1 MAAKTIPGFVAATV
15 VNNADPEGTGRVK
28 ANIPGVYDETPFW
41 ILPAAWP
48 GAGSLK
54 KGSQYPPPDPG
65 SNIFVVFAFGKAVG
79 SNVQAIYLTGYY
91 GLDEDDE
98 LQSAGPPVVH
108 AAETPEL
115 ATKRVAF
122 WEDDDF
128 IIFLV
133 NDGTTKKFVAQ
144 SKTTGSKIE
153 LNLADGD
160 GGKSETIALEA
171 RTAISIYSDGI
182 IDIDALRVQIQGRV
196 VSKLTGAAI

>member
-1 MAAKTIPGFVAATV
+1 LASEVVRYVGEPVALVAASTRREAKAAAAKVHVEYEELSALD
-15 VNNADPEGTGRVK
+15 DPE
-28 ANIPGVYDETPFW
+28 
-41 ILPAAWP
+41 AAL
-48 GAGSLK
+48 A
-54 KGSQYPPPDPG
+54 PDAPVMAWG
-65 SNIFVVFAFGKAVG
+65 EDDDDDAYAD
-79 SNVQAIYLTGYY
+79 Y